1 MDFGSYVDL
10 VRSRL
15 SAAGF
20 QLADEGALALYA
32 GRREVKLTRFGV
44 VETVVGVSVPRE
56 SATQDDLKELGRQVV
71 EAALKRKTRIPRGL
85 GSSLVV
91 YPTLVVES
99 GSPDLQRFVGANV
112 PKHWSLLEFP
122 VVADLTA
129 QSLLYLE
136 RTPFWGAAY
145 YRKTRAEAHA
155 LLNSR

>member
-85 GSSLVV
+85 GSSLV
-91 YPTLVVES
+91 
-99 GSPDLQRFVGANV
+99 
-112 PKHWSLLEFP
+112 
-122 VVADLTA
+122 ADLTA

-155 LLNSR
+155 